1 MVRSVGRP
9 RYDIEHIEERRAE
22 ILEAAAAVFARQG
35 YHQARTKQIAD
46 EAGLSEGLIYHY
58 FGGKREL
65 LLAIIDRITT
75 ESISQIYTKPESS
88 DLASLAMAFLHDR
101 LDMLKRN
108 QQLLKAVAPELISD
122 EELRTGYL
130 NEVTVHLVASLVP
143 LAQRALATGELRP
156 FNPRVLLPAIAGAT
170 ITAFVFNEMMDLP
183 EGEAASHEELAE
195 ELVGIFL
202 DGLRTRN
209 EASGSRPSV
218 NRDANPS

>member
-1 MVRSVGRP
+1 MTTGTGRP
-9 RYDIEHIEERRAE
+9 RYDTERVEERRAE
-22 ILEAAAAVFARQG
+22 ILEAATAVFARRG

-58 FGGKREL
+58 FGSKRQL

-75 ESISQIYTKPESS
+75 ESIPQVYEKPESS
-88 DLASLAMAFLHDR
+88 DLASLALAFLRDR

-108 QQLLKAVAPELISD
+108 QQLLKVVLPELIND

-130 NEVTVHLVASLVP
+130 NDVTVHLVASLVP

-170 ITAFVFNEMMDLP
+170 ITAFVFNEMMDFP

-202 DGLRTRN
+202 DGLRTRH
-209 EASGSRPSV
+209 EASGSQPNVEGGSGL
-218 NRDANPS
+218 S

>member
-1 MVRSVGRP
+1 MGRAVGRP
-9 RYDIEHIEERRAE
+9 RYDTERAEERRAE

-58 FGGKREL
+58 FGSKREL

-75 ESISQIYTKPESS
+75 ESIAQVYTRPESS
-88 DLASLAMAFLHDR
+88 DLSSLAMAFLRDR
-101 LDMLKRN
+101 LDMLERN
-108 QQLLKAVAPELISD
+108 QQLLKVVVPELIND

-170 ITAFVFNEMMDLP
+170 ITAFVFNEMMDFP
-183 EGEAASHEELAE
+183 GGEAASHEELAE
-195 ELVGIFL
+195 QLVGIFL
-202 DGLRTRN
+202 DGLRTRH
-209 EASGSRPSV
+209 EASGSRPSA
-218 NRDANPS
+218 NGDANPS

>member
-1 MVRSVGRP
+1 MTIATGKT
-9 RYDIEHIEERRAE
+9 RYDTERAEERRAE
-22 ILEAAAAVFARQG
+22 ILEAATAVFARRG

-58 FGGKREL
+58 FGSKREL
-65 LLAIIDRITT
+65 LLAIIDRIVT
-75 ESISQIYTKPESS
+75 ESIPQVYEKPGSG
-88 DLASLAMAFLHDR
+88 DLSSLAMAFLRDR
-101 LDMLKRN
+101 LGMLERN
-108 QQLLKAVAPELISD
+108 QQLLKAVVPELIND

-170 ITAFVFNEMMDLP
+170 ITAFVFNEIMDFP
-183 EGEAASHEELAE
+183 KGEAASHEELAE

-202 DGLRTRN
+202 DGLRARH
-209 EASGSRPSV
+209 EANGSWPDGEGDPRS
-218 NRDANPS
+218 S

>member
-1 MVRSVGRP
+1 MGRAVGRP
-9 RYDIEHIEERRAE
+9 RYDTERAEERRAE

-58 FGGKREL
+58 FGSKREL

-75 ESISQIYTKPESS
+75 ESIAQVYAKPESS
-88 DLASLAMAFLHDR
+88 DLSSLAMAFLRDR
-101 LDMLKRN
+101 LDMLERN
-108 QQLLKAVAPELISD
+108 QQLLKVVVPELIND

-170 ITAFVFNEMMDLP
+170 ITAFVFNEMMDFP
-183 EGEAASHEELAE
+183 GGEAASHEELAE
-195 ELVGIFL
+195 QLVGIFL
-202 DGLRTRN
+202 DGLRARYEPSDSQPN
-209 EASGSRPSV
+209 AEGDAGAS
-218 NRDANPS
+218 